1 MKNRKLNLSQV
12 AQKSTALSAKEQK
25 AVKGGY
31 KFFGR
36 DHSFIQTRIIEID
49 IRIASNPSDSMSGNS
64 NGNFNYFAKFGQNK

>member
-36 DHSFIQTRIIEID
+36 DHDLIQTRIIIVD
-49 IRIASNPSDSMSGNS
+49 IRIASNPSDSTRVGSGYDN
-64 NGNFNYFAKFGQNK
+64 NLFNKISVK